1 MTIFV
6 PKTFDIVLF
15 IVVKS
20 GPDDSEAAGEEM
32 LTTRTVLEPVGA
44 DEGFGAARGN
54 EEEVEGFFF

>member
-1 MTIFV
+1 
-6 PKTFDIVLF
+6 
-15 IVVKS
+15 
-20 GPDDSEAAGEEM
+20 M